1 MKKTIT
7 FLSVCVALLLL
18 ASACTRTEYDLFG
31 NISGTVIDVDTG
43 EPVQQA
49 TVTLSPTSKNTYTGM
64 DGQFEFHELEAS
76 QYTVT
81 VQKTG
86 YQANRKL
93 VNVNAGETTDV
104 ALVMKKY

>member
-1 MKKTIT
+1 MKKL
-7 FLSVCVALLLL
+7 LSVLLCL
-18 ASACTRTEYDLFG
+18 AFAGLTSCTHTEYDLFG

-49 TVTLSPTSKNTYTGM
+49 TVTLSPTSKNTYTGL
-64 DGQFEFHELEAS
+64 DGQFEFHELES
-76 QYTVT
+76 QQYTVT

-93 VNVNAGETTDV
+93 VNVNPSETTNV
-104 ALVMKKY
+104 ALVMKKQ

>member
-1 MKKTIT
+1 M
-7 FLSVCVALLLL
+7 SMCVALILL
-18 ASACTRTEYDLFG
+18 ANACTKTQYDLFG

-43 EPVQQA
+43 EPIQQA

-64 DGQFEFHELEAS
+64 DGQFEFHELDAQ

-86 YQANRKL
+86 YWANRKI
-93 VNVNAGETTDV
+93 VNVNAGETTNV
-104 ALVMKKY
+104 ALVMQKN